1 MEGDRNEADRI
12 LGEDWMMPGYRRY
25 TRGVGEVIRSA
36 SSSTERRGEVGEDG
50 AARWGAADKMS
61 RAESYFA
68 SDDVGNTCATLAAFI
83 SQVTAQSGKSI
94 PTTTAATLISDANEI
109 RTTLNC

>member
-1 MEGDRNEADRI
+1 MEEA
-12 LGEDWMMPGYRRY
+12 
-25 TRGVGEVIRSA
+25 
-36 SSSTERRGEVGEDG
+36 STAELLDERRAEVDEDG

-68 SDDVGNTCATLAAFI
+68 NDDVGNTCATLAAFI

-109 RTTLNC
+109 RTTLNF